1 MLQRFDLDSQDLL
14 FKAESLIVNSS
25 NRYHVTLQIAR
36 RAKQARYE
44 EMENLSEE
52 TGIKPVLRAILE
64 MSDEL
69 NQPEIIGG

>member
-14 FKAESLIVNSS
+14 FKAESLIVASS
-25 NRYHVTLQIAR
+25 NRYHITLQIAR

-44 EMENLSEE
+44 EMENLTEE

-64 MSDEL
+64 LSDEM

>member
-14 FKAESLIVNSS
+14 FKAESLIVASP